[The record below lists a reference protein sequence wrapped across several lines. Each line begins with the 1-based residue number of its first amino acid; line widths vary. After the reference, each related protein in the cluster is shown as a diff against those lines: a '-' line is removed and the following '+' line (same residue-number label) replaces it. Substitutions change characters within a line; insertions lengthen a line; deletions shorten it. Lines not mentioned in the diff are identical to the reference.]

1 MNDQQIDFLIETARS
16 ASKNSYSV
24 YSKFPVG
31 AAFTNHLGEVF
42 SGCNVENISFGLT
55 MCAERTAVFSSI
67 AQGNKSI
74 DTLVIYTPTQAP
86 TYPCGAC
93 RQVIAE
99 FNPQARI
106 VCVCDTAERVDT
118 TLDRLLPSSGLPV
131 DLKLK

>member
-1 MNDQQIDFLIETARS
+1 MNNQLIDFLIEKARA
-16 ASKNSYSV
+16 ASKNSYAV

-31 AAFTNHLGEVF
+31 AAFTNHQGEVF
-42 SGCNVENISFGLT
+42 TGCNVENISFGLT

-74 DTLVIYTPTQAP
+74 DTLVIYTPTQSP

-99 FNPQARI
+99 FNTLTQI
-106 VCVCDTAERVDT
+106 ICVCDTEERVFT
-118 TLDRLLPSSGLPV
+118 TLDKLLPSPGLPV

>member
-1 MNDQQIDFLIETARS
+1 MNNQLIDLLIEKARA
-16 ASKNSYSV
+16 ASRNSYSV

-31 AAFTNHLGEVF
+31 AAFINHQGEVF

-55 MCAERTAVFSSI
+55 MCAERTAIFSSI

-74 DTLVIYTPTQAP
+74 DTMVIYTPTQAP

-106 VCVCDTAERVDT
+106 ICVCNTSERVDT
-118 TLDRLLPSSGLPV
+118 TLDKLLPSPSLPV